1 MTGYPQAARRMHSG
15 PLSWR
20 RKASGVAVS
29 LLLAVGVLAGGSLA
43 APNHRARHSG
53 KIVLSV
59 GVLKVSRV
67 PLRAGDAITVRWSLR
82 NGLRRR
88 LPRATV
94 RYYLSPARGGKPG
107 PGAIR
112 LVGGSPVSPLPMGR
126 SARGTTRLLIPG
138 GSPGKPKP
146 KRKRRHSHGKRPK
159 GRKASGSLARAA
171 QSGGLY
177 VVGCEGSTCASSS
190 QPVNVACGLAV
201 CAPTPTLQGRT
212 LQGQVLYEKRS
223 CYRGPTSLAALPDA
237 RLVLTAADGTTFN
250 TALSPTGT
258 YSVTVSGPLPLSAK
272 VVLDDARV
280 AVGSVAGGGAYEVAL
295 GPAATA
301 NLQAP
306 DGVDVIS
313 QFIARGDGPAG
324 ASNIFAVLDDGA
336 IAAGAASP
344 VPIPKVTARW
354 NYAAD
359 LTSWLADQGNSE
371 YDDSSSPRYDAGSK
385 TIMVGGGSNGE
396 ARDEWEAF
404 PLLHE
409 YAHHVLA
416 TVADPGPTGGTH
428 GFRSTHPTNPTLPWS
443 EGFANAFYAIV
454 TGNPRP
460 TLGCQPATD
469 QTSPGV
475 SLDYSAT
482 PATPL
487 PDDPRLAQYNETAIA
502 ATLWGLANHFGV
514 GDARGAGLRAI
525 LYALHGYRREGHAV
539 QSVRDFRDALIVA
552 GLENG
557 NRLEHSTIDKIFAA
571 QRIAWGVYVTVDEE
585 DSRIAGSKAGEEVG
599 LSLGAAP
606 GKYGGCPTYKYF
618 GSLEEEEQYWA
629 PNASRPF
636 GWSGNYGGRAVMP
649 GDLSYTWQSDCM
661 AANYWNSTVGLQ
673 SAGAEFL
680 LRFPYLQDQSH
691 QGLYTL
697 DATWECRDESVPSG
711 HLPPPEGKCTPDRKF
726 RVRVDNGVWGGRFDA
741 QVGAPKGVIR
751 AAVFEGAQDWT
762 RPEALPA
769 GTISAVVTLTNN
781 VTTPV
786 VQFNGAGAQCAI
798 IQTVEVDC
806 SD

>member
-1 MTGYPQAARRMHSG
+1 MTGYPRAARRMHSG
-15 PLSWR
+15 PVNWR
-20 RKASGVAVS
+20 KKASGVAVS

-43 APNHRARHSG
+43 APNHRARQSG

-67 PLRAGDAITVRWSLR
+67 PLRAGDTITVRWSLR

-94 RYYLSPARGGKPG
+94 RYYLSPAKGGKPG

-146 KRKRRHSHGKRPK
+146 KRKRPHSHGKRPK
-159 GRKASGSLARAA
+159 GRKASEALARAA

-212 LQGQVLYEKRS
+212 LQGQVLYEKRN
-223 CYRGPTSLAALPDA
+223 CYRGPESLAALPDA

-258 YSVTVSGPLPLSAK
+258 YSVTVSGSLPLSAK

-306 DGVDVIS
+306 GGVDVIS
-313 QFIARGDGPAG
+313 QLVARGDGPAG

-371 YDDSSSPRYDAGSK
+371 YDDSSSPRYNAGSK

-409 YAHHVLA
+409 YGHHVLA
-416 TVADPGPTGGTH
+416 TVADPGPTGGAH
-428 GFRSTHPTNPTLPWS
+428 GFRSTHPTDPTLPWS
-443 EGFANAFYAIV
+443 EGFADAFYAIV

-460 TLGCQPATD
+460 TLGCNGATD

-487 PDDPRLAQYNETAIA
+487 PDNPRLAQYNETAIA
-502 ATLWGLANHFGV
+502 ATLWGLANHFGA

-525 LYALHGYRREGHAV
+525 LYALHGYQREGHAV

-552 GLENG
+552 GLEGG

-571 QRIAWGVYVTVDEE
+571 QRIAWGVYVTVEEE
-585 DSRIAGSKAGEEVG
+585 DSRPAGYFTIRGVRLFLDG
-599 LSLGAAP
+599 P
-606 GKYGGCPTYKYF
+606 GKYAGCGGE
-618 GSLEEEEQYWA
+618 SVEQEEKETRVRE

-636 GWSGNYGGRAVMP
+636 GWIGAITP
-649 GDLSYTWQSDCM
+649 GDLTYTWQSDCM
-661 AANYWNSTVGLQ
+661 VAS
-673 SAGAEFL
+673 SSIPSEFL

-691 QGLYTL
+691 QGMYTL
-697 DATWECRDESVPSG
+697 NATWECREI
-711 HLPPPEGKCTPDRKF
+711 PEEPKCTPDRKY

-741 QVGAPKGVIR
+741 QVGAP
-751 AAVFEGAQDWT
+751 EGSHANLFDFVGTQDWT

-769 GTISAVVTLTNN
+769 GTIDAVVTLTNN
-781 VTTPV
+781 VTTPLV
-786 VQFNGAGAQCAI
+786 RFNGAGAQCAI